1 MSHSSILLSPPRLL
15 VKGTVSWSQVSL
27 PLSVLVDSGSDDN
40 FIDSSFIAQ
49 SHIPSELLPQPKE
62 VFALDGRLLARIT
75 HRTVPVSLLLSGNH
89 HETIS
94 LYIIPSP
101 TSPLVLGL
109 PWLKLHNVGF
119 VFCVC
124 VVSCLS
130 SFPVSVCVWQG
141 AWLLLSCSRSDT
153 PVINSSQS
161 PLSFKAWSQL
171 HSSAG
176 LLRLHAGVWC
186 SPTRLSMLFVSR
198 IYLSANTLP
207 FQPVFCLH
215 NSPCCSSRY
224 LPPLL
229 TLPFPAGI
237 NLA

>member
-1 MSHSSILLSPPRLL
+1 M
-15 VKGTVSWSQVSL
+15 V
-27 PLSVLVDSGSDDN
+27 
-40 FIDSSFIAQ
+40 
-49 SHIPSELLPQPKE
+49 
-62 VFALDGRLLARIT
+62 
-75 HRTVPVSLLLSGNH
+75 
-89 HETIS
+89 
-94 LYIIPSP
+94 
-101 TSPLVLGL
+101 
-109 PWLKLHNVGF
+109 F

-124 VVSCLS
+124 IISCLS

-215 NSPCCSSRY
+215 NSPCRSSRYSASTTHPAVPAGICLHCSPCRSSRY

-229 TLPFPAGI
+229 TLPLPAGI

>member
-1 MSHSSILLSPPRLL
+1 M
-15 VKGTVSWSQVSL
+15 V
-27 PLSVLVDSGSDDN
+27 
-40 FIDSSFIAQ
+40 
-49 SHIPSELLPQPKE
+49 
-62 VFALDGRLLARIT
+62 
-75 HRTVPVSLLLSGNH
+75 
-89 HETIS
+89 
-94 LYIIPSP
+94 
-101 TSPLVLGL
+101 
-109 PWLKLHNVGF
+109 F

-124 VVSCLS
+124 MISCLS

-186 SPTRLSMLFVSR
+186 SSTRLSMLFVSR
-198 IYLSANTLP
+198 IYLSSNTLP

-215 NSPCCSSRY
+215 NSPCRSSRYSASTTHPAVPAGICLHCSPCRSSRY